1 MKHRPRQLDVAK
13 VARARSHPLTTRL
26 TLEIPINRPHPWI
39 HQTTHLRLA
48 RRLVH
53 DLGML
58 NLGHRDGFL

>member
-1 MKHRPRQLDVAK
+1 MKHGPGQLDVSK
-13 VARARSHPLTTRL
+13 MTRALGHPLTTRL

-58 NLGHRDGFL
+58 NLGYGDGFL